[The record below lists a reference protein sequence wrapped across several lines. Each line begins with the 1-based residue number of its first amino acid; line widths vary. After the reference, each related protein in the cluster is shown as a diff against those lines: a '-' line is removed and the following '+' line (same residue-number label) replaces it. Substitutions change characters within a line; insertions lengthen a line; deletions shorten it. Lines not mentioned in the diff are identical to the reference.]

1 MDAESNPL
9 MQEKRRNILNLSKQ
23 QTRSR
28 YRWVIIGAMFLMVF
42 TCLGFCS
49 SNKGIYLS
57 AMTKALGIKRSL
69 FSINDSCRYVATA
82 VVNLFFGT
90 LIARFG
96 ARKLVGA
103 GFVCLTISMVLYAKA
118 TDILVFYLGGCFLG
132 IGLSWTTTT
141 MVGYVVNCWCKE
153 HKGTIMGFVLAA
165 NGLGGALAAQIVTPI
180 IYQKNTDFG
189 YQNAYLLVAGIL
201 LAVGIVVV
209 TLMRDAPK
217 ELAGDIPKKSAK
229 KTAWAGI
236 SYAEAV
242 RKPYFY
248 GALICVFLTGAAL
261 QGINGISAAHMDDR
275 GLSTG
280 YLATVM
286 SVHSLALTA
295 AKFLS
300 GFMHDRIGLRKT
312 LLLCQGFA
320 IVAFVALALVTS
332 TTGGMTLAMVYGIC
346 SSLAL
351 PLETIML
358 PLIAGDLFGQHS
370 FAKIMGIF
378 VSVNTAGYALGAP
391 IANVTYDLLG
401 SYQPVLF
408 VMAGLMVVVAL
419 ALQGVLSAAQKEKEN
434 ERI

>member
-1 MDAESNPL
+1 MSLSN
-9 MQEKRRNILNLSKQ
+9 Q
-23 QTRSR
+23 QTTRSR
-28 YRWVIIGAMFLMVF
+28 YRWFIIGAMFVMVF

-57 AMTKALGIKRSL
+57 AITKALNMKRSL

-82 VVNLFFGT
+82 VVNLFFGA
-90 LIARFG
+90 LIVKFG

-103 GFVCLTISMVLYAKA
+103 GFVCLIISAVLYAKA
-118 TDILVFYLGGCFLG
+118 TNIFVFYLGGCFLG

-180 IYQKNTDFG
+180 IYQKGNAFG
-189 YQNAYLLVAGIL
+189 YRDAYLLVAGIL
-201 LAVGIVVV
+201 LVVGIVVV
-209 TLMRDAPK
+209 ALMRDPPK
-217 ELAGDIPKKSAK
+217 EMAGEIPKKKAK
-229 KTAWAGI
+229 NANWQGI

-242 RKPYFY
+242 KRPYFY
-248 GALICVFLTGAAL
+248 WALGCIFLTGAAL
-261 QGINGISAAHMDDR
+261 QGINGISAAHMDDM
-275 GLSTG
+275 GLSAG
-280 YLATVM
+280 YMATVM
-286 SVHSLALTA
+286 SAHSLALTG

-300 GFMHDRIGLRKT
+300 GFIHDRIGLRKV
-312 LLLCQGFA
+312 LLLCQLAA
-320 IVAFVALALVTS
+320 IVAFVALALVTPTS
-332 TTGGMTLAMVYGIC
+332 NGMTLAMVYGIC

-378 VSVNTAGYALGAP
+378 VSVNTAGYALGSP
-391 IANVTYDLLG
+391 IANVTYELFG

-408 VMAGLMVVVAL
+408 VMAGIMVLVAVV
-419 ALQGVLSAAQKEKEN
+419 LQGVLAVAQKEKDN